1 MASYISAALR
11 PTFILTNPSQL
22 AASPEATMVAAGQLS
37 PLDQQYL
44 SQDGDHWL
52 QQGLSYFQEGRFTPA
67 LALIQ
72 QSLQAYK
79 RLGDRP
85 LVARVLLTQAV
96 MHYRL
101 GDYLCAVDYGAQCLT
116 VAQELGNL
124 PLVQEVLDH
133 LGNSYRHQGN
143 FSQALEYMNRS
154 LALARQLQ
162 DQYAEVRSLNNL
174 AMVYRARGENHQA
187 AAIYQAS
194 LEIAQ
199 ELEEPTIQM
208 QILQN
213 LGNTYKSLQHY
224 NQAIRCYEAF
234 LDLHQRQPSEA
245 LDQTALRRILTH
257 LTTVTL
263 AVHDYSRAIIHL
275 QHHLTI
281 VCALGDSRCTSNLL
295 DTLRQC
301 YTGLNQVRS
310 FQLPLETA

>member
-1 MASYISAALR
+1 MASYVPAALR

-22 AASPEATMVAAGQLS
+22 AATPDATMDLGDQLS
-37 PLDQQYL
+37 SLDQRYL
-44 SQDGDHWL
+44 IEDADQWL
-52 QQGLSYFQEGRFTPA
+52 HQGINYFQEGRFTPA

-72 QSLQAYK
+72 QALQAYK

-116 VAQELGNL
+116 LVQDLGDL

-143 FSQALEYMNRS
+143 LSQAMEYMNRS
-154 LALARQLQ
+154 LALARQIQ
-162 DQYAEVRSLNNL
+162 DQAAEMRALNNL
-174 AMVYRARGENHQA
+174 AMVYRARGEHHQA
-187 AAIYQAS
+187 AVIYRAS
-194 LEIAQ
+194 LAIARA
-199 ELEEPTIQM
+199 LGDLTVQM

-213 LGNTYKSLQHY
+213 LGNTYKSLRHY
-224 NQAIRCYEAF
+224 GQAIRCYEAF
-234 LDLHQRQPSEA
+234 LHLQQKQPSGVV
-245 LDQTALRRILTH
+245 DQTTLRRILTH
-257 LTTVTL
+257 LTTATL

-281 VCALGDSRCTSNLL
+281 ACNLGDSRCTSSLI

-301 YTGLNQVRS
+301 YVALNQVHS
-310 FQLPLETA
+310 FQSPMETA

>member
-1 MASYISAALR
+1 MASYVPAALR

-22 AASPEATMVAAGQLS
+22 ATSPEVTMAAGEQLS
-37 PLDQQYL
+37 PLDQRYL
-44 SQDGDHWL
+44 GQDAEQWL

-79 RLGDRP
+79 RLNDRP

-101 GDYLCAVDYGAQCLT
+101 GDYLCAVDYGAQCLV
-116 VAQELGNL
+116 VAQDLGNL
-124 PLVQEVLDH
+124 PLVQELLDH

-143 FSQALEYMNRS
+143 LSQAMEYMNRS
-154 LALARQLQ
+154 LTLARQLQ
-162 DQYAEVRSLNNL
+162 DQYAEVRALNNL

-194 LEIAQ
+194 LAIAQ
-199 ELEEPTIQM
+199 EFEDLTIQM

-224 NQAIRCYEAF
+224 SQAIRCYEAF
-234 LDLHQRQPSEA
+234 LDLHQRQAPEV
-245 LDQTALRRILTH
+245 LDHNTLRRILTH

-281 VCALGDSRCTSNLL
+281 VCALGDSRCTSSLL

-301 YTGLNQVRS
+301 YTALNRVRS
-310 FQLPLETA
+310 FQLPMEIA